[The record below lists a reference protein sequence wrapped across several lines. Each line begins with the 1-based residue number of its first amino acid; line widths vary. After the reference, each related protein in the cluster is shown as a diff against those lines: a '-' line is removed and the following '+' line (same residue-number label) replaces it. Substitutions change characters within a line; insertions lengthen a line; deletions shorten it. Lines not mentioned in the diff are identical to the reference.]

1 MAEKQLILIIRYKE
15 KKMKCRVI
23 YLIIMILGEFRRVFI
38 KTDQEGN
45 TTWNTWNTWKD
56 VRLNIIP
63 EF

>member
-1 MAEKQLILIIRYKE
+1 MAEKQLILIIKLLNIKE
-15 KKMKCRVI
+15 KKMKCRMI
-23 YLIIMILGEFRRVFI
+23 YLIIMIPGEFRRVFI

-45 TTWNTWNTWKD
+45 IIGKD